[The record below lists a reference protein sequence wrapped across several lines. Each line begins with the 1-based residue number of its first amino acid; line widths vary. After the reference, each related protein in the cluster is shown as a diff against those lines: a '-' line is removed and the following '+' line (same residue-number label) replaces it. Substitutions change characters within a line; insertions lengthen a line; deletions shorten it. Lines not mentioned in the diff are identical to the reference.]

1 MIAPTAAQTDGRT
14 LPPERPR
21 RESNPRPPTCK
32 SCALP
37 TELVGRVSN
46 RRCADTVRVIRIGEL
61 TRYFLLSH
69 ERVAAWRAAASGPS
83 RSSRLHPGHPAPPFH
98 RKRISCGATP
108 HHPARRVRGSSTPR
122 PFSREG
128 SPAGPRR
135 LHAALRRTG
144 RRSGRRRPPS
154 QTLPGSAAGG
164 CGRWAARPPL
174 GCLAVRVAPSPPRV
188 GWRRRLTRGSR
199 RRWRRRTTRWRG

>member
-1 MIAPTAAQTDGRT
+1 MSWRVGSYHKIWTNTLESVNRSSRT
-14 LPPERPR
+14 LCKGYTHR
-21 RESNPRPPTCK
+21 REHGTTR
-32 SCALP
+32 L
-37 TELVGRVSN
+37 
-46 RRCADTVRVIRIGEL
+46 L
-61 TRYFLLSH
+61 TFLLSL